1 MMNVPVW
8 GRRCRIARRVGVGG
22 GPITGRCS
30 ISGEVRWREHRGH
43 RGGFAPF
50 LTAVRYGRFESR
62 GAARFADKVQS
73 LQRQG
78 FGGDDEK
85 KA

>member
-1 MMNVPVW
+1 MERASRPS
-8 GRRCRIARRVGVGG
+8 RRV
-22 GPITGRCS
+22 P
-30 ISGEVRWREHRGH
+30 
-43 RGGFAPF
+43 APF